1 MQGHSFLFAEFQG
14 SDVQQAKRFRT
25 HGFNQFDQF
34 LFHLFLLEVS
44 PCPVPGLLFYALII
58 VRSFVFAYNFMSDFR
73 Q

>member
-44 PCPVPGLLFYALII
+44 PCPVSGLLFYAFII
-58 VRSFVFAYNFMSDFR
+58 ELLFVFS
-73 Q
+73 